1 MKKVDIK
8 SFLIGVLIT
17 TNLFFFMGFS
27 STTKSVELYDND
39 DIMREVKKIKST
51 LDEDILKILKYIRS
65 ETIDIDRWTRMN
77 LIEERIGNDGLMG
90 RETVFKKLNSIESDL
105 SSIQLNIYE
114 ILLDE

>member
-39 DIMREVKKIKST
+39 DIMREVKRIKST
-51 LDEDILKILKYIRS
+51 VSSIKSTVSYIDLS
-65 ETIDIDRWTRMN
+65 
-77 LIEERIGNDGLMG
+77 
-90 RETVFKKLNSIESDL
+90 SIESDV
-105 SSIQLNIYE
+105 SSIESTVSYIESTVSSIESDMIIMKIYGIDCNE
-114 ILLDE
+114 